1 MQVETLELQSEKNRK
16 RLVEIVYKAKAG
28 HIGGDLSCLNV
39 LTALY
44 FDIMRVW
51 PDKPKETKRD
61 RFVMSKGHC
70 VEALYVTLEAKGFIS
85 REVTDTLGEFGSLL
99 SGHPTIEVPGIEVN
113 TGALGHG
120 LSVGVGMA
128 MAAKMDKADYKTYVL
143 MGDGEQGEGSIY
155 AFLGGVVW
163 NFGNI
168 FLTAAIAV
176 AGMSVGF
183 PIGGGLA
190 WIGGI
195 VFNYLLI
202 SLAGQTYQGNQLLLW
217 SGVLVI
223 IVAILICGKAYGKL
237 SSGKASTPKKGILL
251 AIMAGIAIMFFYGL
265 VVKSLDPQY
274 VAGGTGTLTPYTGVF
289 FFAVGIL
296 ASTPIFNTFAMK
308 HPVEGKAV
316 TMKDYFA
323 GDAKTHLTGMLGGFI
338 WMGGMVISFM
348 GAGAAN
354 PAISYALSNAAPV
367 VAMIWGVFVWK
378 EFKEAPKGT
387 NKLIAAMFSLFII
400 GLISITLSN

>member
-1 MQVETLELQSEKNRK
+1 MILVDNYFLAILCCVICCACWGSWANTQKMVAAKQWSFELF
-16 RLVEIVYKAKAG
+16 YW
-28 HIGGDLSCLNV
+28 DLTVGLF
-39 LTALY
+39 LTALL
-44 FDIMRVW
+44 
-51 PDKPKETKRD
+51 
-61 RFVMSKGHC
+61 G
-70 VEALYVTLEAKGFIS
+70 AVTL
-85 REVTDTLGEFGSLL
+85 GSMGSEGRTFFQDLA
-99 SGHPTIEVPGIEVN
+99 V
-113 TGALGHG
+113 
-120 LSVGVGMA
+120 
-128 MAAKMDKADYKTYVL
+128 MDWS
-143 MGDGEQGEGSIY
+143 SIQY

-348 GAGAAN
+348 GAGAVN

>member
-1 MQVETLELQSEKNRK
+1 MILVDNYFLAILCCVICCTCWGSWANTQKMVAAKKWSFELFYWD
-16 RLVEIVYKAKAG
+16 LT
-28 HIGGDLSCLNV
+28 IGLFF
-39 LTALY
+39 TALL
-44 FDIMRVW
+44 
-51 PDKPKETKRD
+51 
-61 RFVMSKGHC
+61 G
-70 VEALYVTLEAKGFIS
+70 AVTL
-85 REVTDTLGEFGSLL
+85 GSMGSEGRTFLQDL
-99 SGHPTIEVPGIEVN
+99 AT
-113 TGALGHG
+113 
-120 LSVGVGMA
+120 
-128 MAAKMDKADYKTYVL
+128 MDWS
-143 MGDGEQGEGSIY
+143 SIKY

-217 SGVLVI
+217 SGVLNI
-223 IVAILICGKAYGKL
+223 IVA
-237 SSGKASTPKKGILL
+237 T
-251 AIMAGIAIMFFYGL
+251 
-265 VVKSLDPQY
+265 LDPQY
-274 VAGGTGTLTPYTGVF
+274 VTGGTGTLTPYTGVF

-296 ASTPIFNTFAMK
+296 VSTPIFNAFAMK
-308 HPVEGKAV
+308 HPVEGRVV

-323 GDAKTHLTGMLGGFI
+323 GDIKTHLTGMLGGFI
-338 WMGGMVISFM
+338 WMGGMVVSFM

-354 PAISYALSNAAPV
+354 PAVSYALSNAAPV
-367 VAMIWGVFVWK
+367 IAIIWGVFVWK
-378 EFKEAPKGT
+378 EFKDAPKGT
-387 NKLIAAMFSLFII
+387 NKLIAAMFALFIV

>member
-1 MQVETLELQSEKNRK
+1 MILVDNYFLAILCCVICCACWGSWANTQKMVAAKQWSFELF
-16 RLVEIVYKAKAG
+16 YW
-28 HIGGDLSCLNV
+28 DLTVGLF
-39 LTALY
+39 LTALL
-44 FDIMRVW
+44 
-51 PDKPKETKRD
+51 
-61 RFVMSKGHC
+61 G
-70 VEALYVTLEAKGFIS
+70 AVTL
-85 REVTDTLGEFGSLL
+85 GSMGSEGRTFFQDLA
-99 SGHPTIEVPGIEVN
+99 V
-113 TGALGHG
+113 
-120 LSVGVGMA
+120 
-128 MAAKMDKADYKTYVL
+128 MDWS
-143 MGDGEQGEGSIY
+143 SIQY

-289 FFAVGIL
+289 FL
-296 ASTPIFNTFAMK
+296 R
-308 HPVEGKAV
+308 
-316 TMKDYFA
+316 
-323 GDAKTHLTGMLGGFI
+323 
-338 WMGGMVISFM
+338 
-348 GAGAAN
+348 
-354 PAISYALSNAAPV
+354 
-367 VAMIWGVFVWK
+367 
-378 EFKEAPKGT
+378 
-387 NKLIAAMFSLFII
+387 
-400 GLISITLSN
+400 